1 MKKLLTLL
9 LFSLLF
15 ASCEPSQVVGGRKVY
30 KKYFNYILRDPA
42 SLQIHKETY
51 VLDGHGVVWEI
62 DYSARNGLG
71 GMTRE
76 TIKFTTIADAIF
88 VEEDDGTHSHYRASD
103 L

>member
-1 MKKLLTLL
+1 MKKIVLIVSALL
-9 LFSLLF
+9 LM
-15 ASCEPSQVVGGRKVY
+15 AACEPSQVIGGRKVY

-51 VLDGHGVVWEI
+51 ILDGPSVVWEI

-71 GMTRE
+71 GMARE

-88 VEEDDGTHSHYRASD
+88 VEEDDGTRSHYSAKD
-103 L
+103 M